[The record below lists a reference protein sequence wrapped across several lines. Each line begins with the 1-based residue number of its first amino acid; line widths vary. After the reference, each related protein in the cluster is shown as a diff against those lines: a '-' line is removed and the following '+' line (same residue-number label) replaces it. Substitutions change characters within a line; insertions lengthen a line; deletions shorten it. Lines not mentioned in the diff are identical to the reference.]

1 MRSPGREIPAEHW
14 LNPREDNMSKFIKTS
29 GVALAASMAV
39 TGAVSGAAQADE
51 VRLSYVAAS
60 MIWPAVVAMADG
72 FEARAKELGATPVI
86 LDAQG
91 SAEGEAN
98 AIDDL
103 IAQGVDGISIL
114 PLDSVAAEVWAEKTH
129 EAGLPFVAVAAQ
141 VGDPY
146 NRSWN
151 DVYPGVSALVGKDD
165 VVAGENAAKL
175 ALSLLPQGDTA
186 KIAILEGAPGFVAAV
201 QRSQGFIKGL
211 DGAGIDYEVVSSQPT
226 DWTPEKGE
234 AVCQNIL
241 VANPDVDLFFSHA
254 DDMALGCARAIA
266 ANGSEAKLIATA
278 GGSTLGL
285 NAIQAG
291 ELDGTV
297 CMPWETVGRM
307 AADALYEAVTNA
319 DTPEGR
325 VIDVDTPIVTADT
338 LDLCPPQW

>member
-1 MRSPGREIPAEHW
+1 MRLI
-14 LNPREDNMSKFIKTS
+14 SKGTTAGVTALMLMTS
-29 GVALAASMAV
+29 
-39 TGAVSGAAQADE
+39 AAQAED

-60 MIWPAVVAMADG
+60 MIWPAVVAMAKG
-72 FEARAKELGATPVI
+72 FEERAAELGAEVVV

-91 SAEGEAN
+91 SAEGESN

-103 IAQGVDGISIL
+103 IAQGVSGIAVL
-114 PLDSVAAEVWAEKTH
+114 PLDSVAAESWVDKTS
-129 EAGLPFVAVAAQ
+129 EAGIPFVAVAAQ

-146 NRSWN
+146 TRAWN
-151 DVYPGVSALVGKDD
+151 DVYAGVSALVGKDD
-165 VVAGENAAKL
+165 VVAGRNAAKL
-175 ALSLLPQGDTA
+175 ALSLLPEGRTA
-186 KIAILEGAPGFVAAV
+186 KIAVLEGAPGFVAAV
-201 QRSQGFIKGL
+201 QRSEGFIAEL
-211 DGAGIDYEVVSSQPT
+211 NEAGADYEIVSSQPT

-234 AVCQNIL
+234 AVCQNVL

-285 NAIQAG
+285 NAIEAG

-307 AADALYEAVTNA
+307 SAEALYEAVTNP

-325 VIDVDTPIVTADT
+325 VIDVDTPLVTAAT
-338 LDLCPPQW
+338 LADCPPQW